1 MTDCAEKIIELNEML
16 RKYAKDNKIIYVDYH
31 TVMQNGQN
39 GLLKNLAK
47 DGVHPTREG
56 CGIMKGVLM
65 KALK

>member
-31 TVMQNGQN
+31 TVIKNGQN
-39 GLLKNLAK
+39 GLSENLAK

-56 CGIMKGVLM
+56 YDIMKGVLL